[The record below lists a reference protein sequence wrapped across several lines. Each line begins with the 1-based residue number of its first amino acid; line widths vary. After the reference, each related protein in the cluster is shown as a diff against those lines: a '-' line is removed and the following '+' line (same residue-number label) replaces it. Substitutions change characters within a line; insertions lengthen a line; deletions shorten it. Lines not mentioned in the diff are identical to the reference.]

1 MYQETIQFANFII
14 TIFFI
19 VSIVLIVMLQRSY
32 KNHVSKDNR
41 ISELDIEL
49 ASIYKLYNLRGEELK
64 GLKSV
69 ILIRRNEVADC
80 NSIIDELNRK
90 IKSMKI
96 SISFYKGSE
105 EFYKANEQN
114 LFKNKFL
121 QYIKDYKKLLSQK
134 QITKEEL
141 NNFKSKH
148 KQLFIVF
155 NNNLEKFN
163 SLYRISSYAWLNPSN
178 MKDDTYELTNKAIS
192 NIVKLVKQ
200 IKE

>member
-1 MYQETIQFANFII
+1 MYQEKIQFANFII

-49 ASIYKLYNLRGEELK
+49 VSIYKLYNLRGEELK
-64 GLKSV
+64 TLNKI
-69 ILIRRNEVADC
+69 ILIRKNEVADC

-90 IKSMKI
+90 IKIMAVSI
-96 SISFYKGSE
+96 SIYKGSE
-105 EFYKANEQN
+105 EFYKANEDN

-134 QITKEEL
+134 LISKKEIS
-141 NNFKSKH
+141 N
-148 KQLFIVF
+148 
-155 NNNLEKFN
+155 FN
-163 SLYRISSYAWLNPSN
+163 SRKNELMTTLIHNTSLLVKIASYEAILNPKISERLEIGGIN
-178 MKDDTYELTNKAIS
+178 NSLFHLNRELR
-192 NIVKLVKQ
+192 KLKL
-200 IKE
+200 